1 MFVKK
6 LVEKASI
13 KKTGGN
19 SSDGLKA
26 SDVDPR
32 LVFHH
37 GVPSGG
43 AKFAYDT
50 IQRIL
55 ALSTKDGQIKLY
67 GKDNAQAML
76 ESSEPLPSKFLQF
89 IQNQGVLINV
99 TSNNHIE
106 ASISMDLLTFIV
118 WDIDKKLLSDVYMAK
133 EEITSFAVIHHS
145 LYMYIGHSNGNISVL
160 KLDQEP
166 SWHLVQM
173 KYTIPLS
180 ASYGNSEVSDDTVVT
195 HILPQP
201 AAESKRVLI
210 IFRNGQMILW
220 NIRESRS
227 IFKTGENM
235 LQPLHTETKKV
246 TSACWVCPFGSK
258 AIVGYNN
265 GELFIWSIRSL
276 NIGNGSASEHSYQ
289 NTPLLKLNLGY
300 KSDKISI
307 GSIKWVYAG
316 GKASR
321 LYIMGASDCAT
332 SNLLQ
337 LDHASLCDYTKQ
349 VVLLNEHTEART
361 IKLGLHLSECCIDME
376 IISTSTEQSKNKQD
390 SFILLGKSGHLYLY
404 DDILIERYLLQCQ
417 SKSTPSLPKEVTVK
431 LPLAESSI
439 TTAKFISNNP
449 NVLTFED
456 EYYRQLI
463 TSYPLFVPVE
473 TNQKD
478 EISLSSAKFTGFSK
492 VQNLYITG
500 HSNGAI
506 NFWDASC
513 PIFTPILQLKQQ
525 TFDGQ
530 RKTLSNLYDMDQLRN
545 NVNARSLP
553 GSNALYG
560 SSTVSKEQGPLHR
573 RPDVVKSKQGFPHF
587 RERVWVKKLVHD
599 RRIRFDTWNIST
611 LTGKS
616 MEIVDVM
623 VRRKINFMCLQETKW
638 TGEKAKELD
647 NSGFKLWYTGK
658 IRLRNGVGIIVDKE
672 WKKDV
677 VDVRRVGDRIIALK
691 LVVGQDTF
699 NVISRYAPQ
708 VGLAEHFKVK
718 FWEDLEGVLQDIPQG
733 EKVFLGGDLNG
744 HVGSVARGFEGVHGG
759 FGLGEMNG
767 EGKSILEFS
776 EALDLSIANTWFKK
790 RAEHLITYKSGGT
803 GSQIDFF
810 LIRKSDRKYCL
821 NCKVIPGESLTTQHR
836 VLVMDVRIRDRAKRR
851 SPMVAP
857 RIKWWHLKGEKQG
870 IFQQK
875 IWEGWCGQS
884 QGSANDMWNKM
895 SQEIIKAAKETLGE
909 SRGFGPRGKESWWW
923 NESVQSKVRVKKE
936 CFKEWSRCR
945 NSETWDK
952 YKIARNETK
961 KAVSEARAQ
970 AFDGLYQALG
980 TRDGERSI
988 YRLAKGRERK
998 TRDLDQ
1004 DDGEIEGDVNHR
1016 IQAGWMKWRKASG
1029 VLCDAKVPIKLKGK
1043 FYRTAIRPA
1052 ILYGTECWA
1061 VKSQHENK
1069 SENDCSLSGIPL
1081 TALYFDSNS
1090 PLLVSGDQSGM
1101 VCVFRFKTEPYAT
1114 NSFMSLTGGTKKG
1127 TDHII
1132 QSVKHVKINGAI
1144 LSLNIDPSLMHLA
1157 VGSDQGHVS
1166 VFNIDGPTL
1175 LYQKHIASEISAG
1188 IISLQF
1194 LTSSLHGFEKNI
1206 LAVGTKDSSVLA
1218 LDKEAGNTLGTGTIH
1233 PKKPSKALFM
1243 QVLDGQGA
1251 PVNGS
1256 ITKDGLESSERNHI
1270 EDATTKQQYILLCSE
1285 KALYV
1290 YSLVHAIQTYILNDR
1305 SLPELSLIVETSI
1318 RGYNYSPPKLKS
1330 FSGCQICCSSKGD
1343 LVLVNGNQEFFV
1355 VSLLVQ
1361 RNIFRLLD
1369 SISCIYRKK
1378 MMLSPEV
1385 FVPSPVIYKEKK
1397 KGIFSSVIK
1406 DFAGSK
1412 EKHAPILETE
1422 DTTESI
1428 QELSAIFSNENFP
1441 CDADNNDNLTVD
1453 EDELELNI
1461 DDIDLDDHE
1470 EKHKDQSILGALNKK
1485 KLTGKFQALKGRLK
1499 EMKGNIQKTSSKEE
1513 QQDEQAG
1520 AVDQIKKKYGF
1531 SSSNET
1537 SFAKLAE
1544 SKLQE
1549 NMKKLQGINLRTTEM
1564 QDKAKSFSTL
1574 ANQVLRTAEQERRN

>member
-106 ASISMDLLTFIV
+106 V

-337 LDHASLCDYTKQ
+337 

-525 TFDGQ
+525 
-530 RKTLSNLYDMDQLRN
+530 
-545 NVNARSLP
+545 
-553 GSNALYG
+553 
-560 SSTVSKEQGPLHR
+560 
-573 RPDVVKSKQGFPHF
+573 
-587 RERVWVKKLVHD
+587 
-599 RRIRFDTWNIST
+599 
-611 LTGKS
+611 
-616 MEIVDVM
+616 
-623 VRRKINFMCLQETKW
+623 
-638 TGEKAKELD
+638 
-647 NSGFKLWYTGK
+647 
-658 IRLRNGVGIIVDKE
+658 
-672 WKKDV
+672 
-677 VDVRRVGDRIIALK
+677 
-691 LVVGQDTF
+691 
-699 NVISRYAPQ
+699 
-708 VGLAEHFKVK
+708 
-718 FWEDLEGVLQDIPQG
+718 
-733 EKVFLGGDLNG
+733 
-744 HVGSVARGFEGVHGG
+744 
-759 FGLGEMNG
+759 
-767 EGKSILEFS
+767 
-776 EALDLSIANTWFKK
+776 
-790 RAEHLITYKSGGT
+790 
-803 GSQIDFF
+803 
-810 LIRKSDRKYCL
+810 
-821 NCKVIPGESLTTQHR
+821 
-836 VLVMDVRIRDRAKRR
+836 
-851 SPMVAP
+851 
-857 RIKWWHLKGEKQG
+857 
-870 IFQQK
+870 
-875 IWEGWCGQS
+875 
-884 QGSANDMWNKM
+884 
-895 SQEIIKAAKETLGE
+895 
-909 SRGFGPRGKESWWW
+909 
-923 NESVQSKVRVKKE
+923 
-936 CFKEWSRCR
+936 
-945 NSETWDK
+945 
-952 YKIARNETK
+952 
-961 KAVSEARAQ
+961 
-970 AFDGLYQALG
+970 
-980 TRDGERSI
+980 
-988 YRLAKGRERK
+988 
-998 TRDLDQ
+998 
-1004 DDGEIEGDVNHR
+1004 
-1016 IQAGWMKWRKASG
+1016 
-1029 VLCDAKVPIKLKGK
+1029 
-1043 FYRTAIRPA
+1043 
-1052 ILYGTECWA
+1052 
-1061 VKSQHENK
+1061 

-1290 YSLVHAIQTYILNDR
+1290 YSLVHAIQGVKKVLYKKRFHSSTCCWASTFYSPSDVGLILIFTSGKVELR

>member
-106 ASISMDLLTFIV
+106 V

-337 LDHASLCDYTKQ
+337 

-525 TFDGQ
+525 
-530 RKTLSNLYDMDQLRN
+530 
-545 NVNARSLP
+545 
-553 GSNALYG
+553 
-560 SSTVSKEQGPLHR
+560 
-573 RPDVVKSKQGFPHF
+573 
-587 RERVWVKKLVHD
+587 
-599 RRIRFDTWNIST
+599 
-611 LTGKS
+611 
-616 MEIVDVM
+616 
-623 VRRKINFMCLQETKW
+623 
-638 TGEKAKELD
+638 
-647 NSGFKLWYTGK
+647 
-658 IRLRNGVGIIVDKE
+658 
-672 WKKDV
+672 
-677 VDVRRVGDRIIALK
+677 
-691 LVVGQDTF
+691 
-699 NVISRYAPQ
+699 
-708 VGLAEHFKVK
+708 
-718 FWEDLEGVLQDIPQG
+718 
-733 EKVFLGGDLNG
+733 
-744 HVGSVARGFEGVHGG
+744 
-759 FGLGEMNG
+759 
-767 EGKSILEFS
+767 
-776 EALDLSIANTWFKK
+776 
-790 RAEHLITYKSGGT
+790 
-803 GSQIDFF
+803 
-810 LIRKSDRKYCL
+810 
-821 NCKVIPGESLTTQHR
+821 
-836 VLVMDVRIRDRAKRR
+836 
-851 SPMVAP
+851 
-857 RIKWWHLKGEKQG
+857 
-870 IFQQK
+870 
-875 IWEGWCGQS
+875 
-884 QGSANDMWNKM
+884 
-895 SQEIIKAAKETLGE
+895 
-909 SRGFGPRGKESWWW
+909 
-923 NESVQSKVRVKKE
+923 
-936 CFKEWSRCR
+936 
-945 NSETWDK
+945 
-952 YKIARNETK
+952 
-961 KAVSEARAQ
+961 
-970 AFDGLYQALG
+970 
-980 TRDGERSI
+980 
-988 YRLAKGRERK
+988 
-998 TRDLDQ
+998 
-1004 DDGEIEGDVNHR
+1004 
-1016 IQAGWMKWRKASG
+1016 
-1029 VLCDAKVPIKLKGK
+1029 
-1043 FYRTAIRPA
+1043 
-1052 ILYGTECWA
+1052 
-1061 VKSQHENK
+1061 

-1290 YSLVHAIQTYILNDR
+1290 YSLVHAIQGVKKVLYKKRFHSSTCCWASTFYSPSDVGLILIFTSGKVELR

-1369 SISCIYRKK
+1369 SISCIYRKN

-1385 FVPSPVIYKEKK
+1385 FVPGPVIYKEKK

>member
-106 ASISMDLLTFIV
+106 V

-227 IFKTGENM
+227 IFKTGENK

-332 SNLLQ
+332 SNLL
-337 LDHASLCDYTKQ
+337 Q

-525 TFDGQ
+525 
-530 RKTLSNLYDMDQLRN
+530 
-545 NVNARSLP
+545 
-553 GSNALYG
+553 
-560 SSTVSKEQGPLHR
+560 
-573 RPDVVKSKQGFPHF
+573 
-587 RERVWVKKLVHD
+587 
-599 RRIRFDTWNIST
+599 
-611 LTGKS
+611 
-616 MEIVDVM
+616 
-623 VRRKINFMCLQETKW
+623 
-638 TGEKAKELD
+638 
-647 NSGFKLWYTGK
+647 
-658 IRLRNGVGIIVDKE
+658 
-672 WKKDV
+672 
-677 VDVRRVGDRIIALK
+677 
-691 LVVGQDTF
+691 
-699 NVISRYAPQ
+699 
-708 VGLAEHFKVK
+708 
-718 FWEDLEGVLQDIPQG
+718 
-733 EKVFLGGDLNG
+733 
-744 HVGSVARGFEGVHGG
+744 
-759 FGLGEMNG
+759 
-767 EGKSILEFS
+767 
-776 EALDLSIANTWFKK
+776 
-790 RAEHLITYKSGGT
+790 
-803 GSQIDFF
+803 
-810 LIRKSDRKYCL
+810 
-821 NCKVIPGESLTTQHR
+821 
-836 VLVMDVRIRDRAKRR
+836 
-851 SPMVAP
+851 
-857 RIKWWHLKGEKQG
+857 
-870 IFQQK
+870 
-875 IWEGWCGQS
+875 
-884 QGSANDMWNKM
+884 
-895 SQEIIKAAKETLGE
+895 
-909 SRGFGPRGKESWWW
+909 
-923 NESVQSKVRVKKE
+923 
-936 CFKEWSRCR
+936 
-945 NSETWDK
+945 
-952 YKIARNETK
+952 
-961 KAVSEARAQ
+961 
-970 AFDGLYQALG
+970 
-980 TRDGERSI
+980 
-988 YRLAKGRERK
+988 
-998 TRDLDQ
+998 
-1004 DDGEIEGDVNHR
+1004 
-1016 IQAGWMKWRKASG
+1016 
-1029 VLCDAKVPIKLKGK
+1029 
-1043 FYRTAIRPA
+1043 
-1052 ILYGTECWA
+1052 
-1061 VKSQHENK
+1061 

-1290 YSLVHAIQTYILNDR
+1290 YSLVHAIQGVKKVLYKKRFHSSTCCWASTFYSPSDVGLILIFTSGKVELR

-1461 DDIDLDDHE
+1461 GIDLDDHE

>member
-1 MFVKK
+1 MQ
-6 LVEKASI
+6 
-13 KKTGGN
+13 TGGN

-337 LDHASLCDYTKQ
+337 

-525 TFDGQ
+525 
-530 RKTLSNLYDMDQLRN
+530 
-545 NVNARSLP
+545 
-553 GSNALYG
+553 
-560 SSTVSKEQGPLHR
+560 
-573 RPDVVKSKQGFPHF
+573 
-587 RERVWVKKLVHD
+587 
-599 RRIRFDTWNIST
+599 
-611 LTGKS
+611 
-616 MEIVDVM
+616 
-623 VRRKINFMCLQETKW
+623 
-638 TGEKAKELD
+638 
-647 NSGFKLWYTGK
+647 
-658 IRLRNGVGIIVDKE
+658 
-672 WKKDV
+672 
-677 VDVRRVGDRIIALK
+677 
-691 LVVGQDTF
+691 
-699 NVISRYAPQ
+699 
-708 VGLAEHFKVK
+708 
-718 FWEDLEGVLQDIPQG
+718 
-733 EKVFLGGDLNG
+733 
-744 HVGSVARGFEGVHGG
+744 
-759 FGLGEMNG
+759 
-767 EGKSILEFS
+767 
-776 EALDLSIANTWFKK
+776 
-790 RAEHLITYKSGGT
+790 
-803 GSQIDFF
+803 
-810 LIRKSDRKYCL
+810 
-821 NCKVIPGESLTTQHR
+821 
-836 VLVMDVRIRDRAKRR
+836 
-851 SPMVAP
+851 
-857 RIKWWHLKGEKQG
+857 
-870 IFQQK
+870 
-875 IWEGWCGQS
+875 
-884 QGSANDMWNKM
+884 
-895 SQEIIKAAKETLGE
+895 
-909 SRGFGPRGKESWWW
+909 
-923 NESVQSKVRVKKE
+923 
-936 CFKEWSRCR
+936 
-945 NSETWDK
+945 
-952 YKIARNETK
+952 
-961 KAVSEARAQ
+961 
-970 AFDGLYQALG
+970 
-980 TRDGERSI
+980 
-988 YRLAKGRERK
+988 
-998 TRDLDQ
+998 
-1004 DDGEIEGDVNHR
+1004 
-1016 IQAGWMKWRKASG
+1016 
-1029 VLCDAKVPIKLKGK
+1029 
-1043 FYRTAIRPA
+1043 
-1052 ILYGTECWA
+1052 
-1061 VKSQHENK
+1061 

-1290 YSLVHAIQTYILNDR
+1290 YSLVHAIQGVKKVLYKKRFHSSTCCWASTFYSPSDVGLILIFTSGKVELR

>member
-1 MFVKK
+1 MQT
-6 LVEKASI
+6 S
-13 KKTGGN
+13 GN

-50 IQRIL
+50 TLRIL
-55 ALSTKDGQIKLY
+55 ALATKDGQIKLY

-106 ASISMDLLTFIV
+106 ASYGLALIYCNISISIILFYV
-118 WDIDKKLLSDVYMAK
+118 WDIEKKLLSDVYIAK
-133 EEITSFAVIHHS
+133 DEITSFTVIQHS
-145 LYMYIGHSNGNISVL
+145 LYMYIGHSNGNISVF

-166 SWHLVQM
+166 SWHLAQM

-180 ASYGNSEVSDDTVVT
+180 ASHGNSEASDDTAVT

-201 AAESKRVLI
+201 AADSKRVLI
-210 IFRNGQMILW
+210 VFRNGQMILW
-220 NIRESRS
+220 DIRESRS
-227 IFKTGENM
+227 IFRTGGNM

-258 AIVGYNN
+258 VVVGYNN
-265 GELFIWSIRSL
+265 GELFIWSIPSL
-276 NIGNGSASEHSYQ
+276 NIGNGSASKSSNQ

-321 LYIMGASDCAT
+321 LYVMGASDFAT

-337 LDHASLCDYTKQ
+337 
-349 VVLLNEHTEART
+349 VVLLNEQTEART

-404 DDILIERYLLQCQ
+404 DDSLIERYLIQCQ
-417 SKSTPSLPKEVTVK
+417 SKSTPSLPKEVIVK

-449 NVLTFED
+449 NMLTSED

-463 TSYPLFVPVE
+463 KNCPLFVPVE

-478 EISLSSAKFTGFSK
+478 GISLSSAKFTGFSN

-500 HSNGAI
+500 HSNGTI
-506 NFWDASC
+506 TFWDASC

-525 TFDGQ
+525 
-530 RKTLSNLYDMDQLRN
+530 
-545 NVNARSLP
+545 
-553 GSNALYG
+553 
-560 SSTVSKEQGPLHR
+560 
-573 RPDVVKSKQGFPHF
+573 
-587 RERVWVKKLVHD
+587 
-599 RRIRFDTWNIST
+599 
-611 LTGKS
+611 
-616 MEIVDVM
+616 
-623 VRRKINFMCLQETKW
+623 
-638 TGEKAKELD
+638 
-647 NSGFKLWYTGK
+647 
-658 IRLRNGVGIIVDKE
+658 
-672 WKKDV
+672 
-677 VDVRRVGDRIIALK
+677 
-691 LVVGQDTF
+691 
-699 NVISRYAPQ
+699 
-708 VGLAEHFKVK
+708 
-718 FWEDLEGVLQDIPQG
+718 
-733 EKVFLGGDLNG
+733 
-744 HVGSVARGFEGVHGG
+744 
-759 FGLGEMNG
+759 
-767 EGKSILEFS
+767 
-776 EALDLSIANTWFKK
+776 
-790 RAEHLITYKSGGT
+790 
-803 GSQIDFF
+803 
-810 LIRKSDRKYCL
+810 
-821 NCKVIPGESLTTQHR
+821 
-836 VLVMDVRIRDRAKRR
+836 
-851 SPMVAP
+851 
-857 RIKWWHLKGEKQG
+857 
-870 IFQQK
+870 
-875 IWEGWCGQS
+875 
-884 QGSANDMWNKM
+884 
-895 SQEIIKAAKETLGE
+895 
-909 SRGFGPRGKESWWW
+909 
-923 NESVQSKVRVKKE
+923 
-936 CFKEWSRCR
+936 
-945 NSETWDK
+945 
-952 YKIARNETK
+952 
-961 KAVSEARAQ
+961 
-970 AFDGLYQALG
+970 
-980 TRDGERSI
+980 
-988 YRLAKGRERK
+988 
-998 TRDLDQ
+998 
-1004 DDGEIEGDVNHR
+1004 
-1016 IQAGWMKWRKASG
+1016 
-1029 VLCDAKVPIKLKGK
+1029 
-1043 FYRTAIRPA
+1043 
-1052 ILYGTECWA
+1052 
-1061 VKSQHENK
+1061 

-1081 TALYFDSNS
+1081 TALYFNSNS
-1090 PLLVSGDQSGM
+1090 LLLVSGDQCGM
-1101 VCVFRFKTEPYAT
+1101 VCIFRFKPEPYAT
-1114 NSFMSLTGGTKKG
+1114 NSFLSLTGGTKKG

-1132 QSVKHVKINGAI
+1132 QSVKRVKSNGAI
-1144 LSLNIDPSLMHLA
+1144 LSLNIDPSSMHLA

-1194 LTSSLHGFEKNI
+1194 LTSSLHGFGTNI

-1218 LDKEAGNTLGTGTIH
+1218 LDKETGNTLGTGTIH

-1243 QVLDGQGA
+1243 QVLDGQGE
-1251 PVNGS
+1251 PINGS
-1256 ITKDGLESSERNHI
+1256 ITEDGLELSERNHI
-1270 EDATTKQQYILLCSE
+1270 EDATTKQLYILLCSE

-1290 YSLVHAIQTYILNDR
+1290 YSLVHAIQGVKKVLYKKKFHSSTCCWASTFCSPSDVGLILIFTSGKVELR
-1305 SLPELSLIVETSI
+1305 SLPELYLIVETSI
-1318 RGYNYSPPKLKS
+1318 RGFNYSPPKLKS
-1330 FSGCQICCSSKGD
+1330 FSYSQICCSSKGD
-1343 LVLVNGNQEFFV
+1343 LVLVNGGQEIFV

-1369 SISCIYRKK
+1369 SISCIYRKEMK
-1378 MMLSPEV
+1378 LSQEEL
-1385 FVPSPVIYKEKK
+1385 VPSPVIHKEKK

-1406 DFAGSK
+1406 DFTGSK

-1422 DTTESI
+1422 DTKESI
-1428 QELSAIFSNENFP
+1428 LELSAIFSNENFP

-1453 EDELELNI
+1453 EDEIELNI

-1470 EKHKDQSILGALNKK
+1470 EKRKDQSILGALNKK
-1485 KLTGKFQALKGRLK
+1485 KLTGKFQVLKGRLK
-1499 EMKGNIQKTSSKEE
+1499 EMKGNIQKTSSKEK

-1520 AVDQIKKKYGF
+1520 SVDQIKKKYGF

-1537 SFAKLAE
+1537 SVAKLAE

-1574 ANQVLRTAEQERRN
+1574 ANQVLWTAEQERRN